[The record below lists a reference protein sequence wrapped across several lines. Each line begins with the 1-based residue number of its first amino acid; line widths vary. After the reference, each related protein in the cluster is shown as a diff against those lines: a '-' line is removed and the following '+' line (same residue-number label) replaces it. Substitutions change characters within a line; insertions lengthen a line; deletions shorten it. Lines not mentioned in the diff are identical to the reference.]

1 MDKIINDFSVGLFF
15 WQTILFLA
23 LLFLLRKF
31 AWNPI
36 LNAVNEREKSIE
48 DALNSAED
56 DNLGLFNVQDERV
69 MQRLNGFVGAIAQ
82 QEYMQP
88 DAAMKQ
94 LNNKLNVVGL
104 NFVEPKIESDKGNA
118 TVELTQFGG
127 RYGKTS
133 DNSNGPMSCLL
144 YTSPSPRDS

>member
-1 MDKIINDFSVGLFF
+1 M
-15 WQTILFLA
+15 
-23 LLFLLRKF
+23 
-31 AWNPI
+31 
-36 LNAVNEREKSIE
+36 KSFKQFDE
-48 DALNSAED
+48 SHTTALNSAED
-56 DNLGLFNVQDERV
+56 DNLGLFNVQDEKV
-69 MQRLNGFVGAIAQ
+69 MQRLNAFVGAIAQ

-104 NFVEPKIESDKGNA
+104 NFIEPKIESDKGNA

-133 DNSNGPMSCLL
+133 DNSNGTMSKGEEIEDGDGI
-144 YTSPSPRDS
+144 SQKRDSGLKIEFNWEKQNNNQFMVSASLK

>member
-1 MDKIINDFSVGLFF
+1 M
-15 WQTILFLA
+15 
-23 LLFLLRKF
+23 
-31 AWNPI
+31 
-36 LNAVNEREKSIE
+36 KSFKQFDE
-48 DALNSAED
+48 SHSTALNSAED

-69 MQRLNGFVGAIAQ
+69 MQRLNAYVGALSQ

-127 RYGKTS
+127 RYGKTT
-133 DNSNGPMSCLL
+133 DNSTGAMSDGKEIENGDGISHKKDGGLKIEFNWEKQNNNQFMVSASLK
-144 YTSPSPRDS
+144 

>member
-1 MDKIINDFSVGLFF
+1 M
-15 WQTILFLA
+15 
-23 LLFLLRKF
+23 
-31 AWNPI
+31 
-36 LNAVNEREKSIE
+36 KSFKQFDE
-48 DALNSAED
+48 SHTTALNSAED
-56 DNLGLFNVQDERV
+56 DNLGLFNIQDDRAV
-69 MQRLNGFVGAIAQ
+69 QRLNAFVGAMAQ

-133 DNSNGPMSCLL
+133 DNSNGPMSKGKEIESGDGISHKKDCGLKIEFNWEKQNNNQFMVSASL
-144 YTSPSPRDS
+144 K